1 MPGTGV
7 TQRILA
13 FTKIR
18 KFIFTFGLS
27 AVKKT
32 LLLKNILII
41 ALLPT
46 LMSNLAQTGMLF
58 AEYQAARN
66 NYAKQ
71 ALIEPANKIS
81 MTQLLNRIK
90 VSALIGLVSALAAG
104 LVALVVYRHLKQN
117 DRSGNTNDNEIVGSV
132 TVRNHAWNKA
142 NSEDQSKRSISP
154 RKFSILIADDNSINR
169 LLLVSQLQ
177 DHCEQIIATK
187 DGIEAFNYLMN
198 ERFNLVFLDLQMP
211 GHNGF
216 ELIETIRHTENPNK
230 DTPIVAITAHA
241 LPNQCQDIIA
251 FGFDECLIKPILA
264 EQLEEIVALW
274 RPNSPREALSG
285 SLNLSD
291 SLKQTGYAQ
300 QLLAKT
306 AYDRE
311 LALTILN
318 KLCEELP
325 QQLAS
330 IQTSLRHRQWQ
341 QALSITHKLHGS
353 VSFCGLT
360 DIRQLALTLEQNL
373 ISKDFLEIERHFDKL
388 KALIE
393 QFITKKTELIEELSN
408 KNSV

>member
-1 MPGTGV
+1 
-7 TQRILA
+7 
-13 FTKIR
+13 
-18 KFIFTFGLS
+18 
-27 AVKKT
+27 
-32 LLLKNILII
+32 
-41 ALLPT
+41 
-46 LMSNLAQTGMLF
+46 MSNLAQTGMLF
-58 AEYQAARN
+58 AEYQAVRN

-71 ALIEPANKIS
+71 ALIEPPQKIS
-81 MTQLLNRIK
+81 MTQSLNRIK
-90 VSALIGLVSALAAG
+90 ISALIGLVSTLAAG
-104 LVALVVYRHLKQN
+104 LVALAAYRRLKQN
-117 DRSGNTNDNEIVGSV
+117 DRSGNTNEIGGSV
-132 TVRNHAWNKA
+132 TVRPPPWNKT
-142 NSEDQSKRSISP
+142 NPEEQSKHSISP
-154 RKFSILIADDNSINR
+154 HKFSILIADDNSINR
-169 LLLVSQLQ
+169 LLLVNQLQ

-187 DGIEAFNYLMN
+187 DGIEAFNYLKS

-230 DTPIVAITAHA
+230 DTPIVAVTAHA
-241 LPNQCQDIIA
+241 LPSQCQDIIA
-251 FGFDECLIKPILA
+251 LGFDECLIKPILA

-274 RPNSPREALSG
+274 RPDSPREALSD
-285 SLNLSD
+285 SLNLSG

-341 QALSITHKLHGS
+341 QALSVTHKLHGS

-373 ISKDFLEIERHFDKL
+373 ISKNFLETERHFDKL

-393 QFITKKTELIEELSN
+393 QFIRKKTELIEELSN
-408 KNSV
+408 KYSV